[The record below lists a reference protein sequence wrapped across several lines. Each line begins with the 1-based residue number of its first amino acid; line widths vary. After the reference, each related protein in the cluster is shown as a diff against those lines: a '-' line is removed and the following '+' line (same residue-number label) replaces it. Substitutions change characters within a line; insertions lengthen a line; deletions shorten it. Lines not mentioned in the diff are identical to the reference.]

1 MSNIHGLTSWTI
13 RKKLQL
19 LLLLVFLPAFGIIV
33 QSGLEHRRQELREA
47 ERSAELLVQSL
58 AAQQEQIAAGTK
70 QMLSTLAH
78 LPEVQNLDFKACNEL
93 FRELN
98 NRYPFYTNISAATP
112 DGKMFASS
120 VQFSAGVNLS
130 DRKHIQEAI
139 RTLDFSAGEYIVGK
153 VSQVPSINYTYPV
166 LDSGKNLVAI
176 VIAAFNLDEYTRFL
190 SKANLSR
197 DYVIVITDHKGMRL
211 YRSPQLD
218 AAAPGKP
225 IPPDSFEVVSGGLDQ
240 GVFERVGPDSV
251 NRTYAFKQLRLR
263 DGSTPYL
270 YMIVGIARD
279 ILVHNAN
286 LDMFLNLSILGIA
299 ALLAM
304 SLAWFFG
311 NRVFVKPVN
320 ELVSAVR
327 RFGTGKMDSRTGL
340 PHTGDEVGQLAKS
353 FDDMASLL
361 EAQNN
366 EREKAREELRHSE
379 EKYRRLFEGLVDVFC
394 RTDSYGKITMIS
406 PSITRAA
413 GYKPEEL
420 IGSFI
425 RELCLHPEDSDRLL
439 RETMQ
444 VCLVENFETQVRT
457 KDGSSLWVSINASLH
472 RDRGGHGFGIDWMAR
487 DITDRKHAEEVIA
500 RSKADLEATNR
511 QLKEA
516 IAHANEMTK
525 QAEAANVAKSEFL
538 ANMSHELRT
547 PLNAIIGFT
556 EMTLD
561 RQFGDI
567 TPQQDEYLS
576 DVVHSARDLY
586 MLINDILD
594 LTRIEDGNLGIEPS
608 EVRLPELLSRSLA
621 IVKEKAFRHNIQLSY
636 EEEAIPASIVAD
648 ERKLKKVLYNL
659 LANSVKFTPDGGKV
673 RLRSEFIDGFVRI
686 SIEDTGIGLKKED
699 LARIFN
705 PFEQVDSSLSRRFQG
720 TGLGLSLTKSVVEL
734 HGGKIWAESEGEG
747 KGATFLVLLPTV
759 PPNINLE

>member
-1 MSNIHGLTSWTI
+1 MSNARSLTSWTV

-19 LLLLVFLPAFGIIV
+19 LLLLVFLPALGIIA
-33 QSGLEHRRQELREA
+33 QSGLEHRQQELREA

-78 LPEVQNLDFKACNEL
+78 LPEVQNLDSKACNEL

-98 NRYPFYTNISAATP
+98 NRHPFYTNISAATP

-120 VQFSAGVNLS
+120 MQFNPTVNLS
-130 DRKHIQEAI
+130 DRKHIQDAI

-197 DYVIVITDHKGMRL
+197 DYVIVITDHKGVRL
-211 YRSPQLD
+211 YRSPQFD

-225 IPPDSFEVVSGGLDQ
+225 VPPDAFELMSGSLDQ
-240 GVFERVGPDSV
+240 GIFERVGPDNI
-251 NRTYAFKQLRLR
+251 NRTYAYKQLRLR
-263 DGSTPYL
+263 DGSPPYL
-270 YMIVGIARD
+270 YMMVGIARD
-279 ILVHNAN
+279 VLVYNAN
-286 LDMFLNLSILGIA
+286 LEMFLNLSIVGVA

-327 RFGTGKMDSRTGL
+327 RFGTGRMDSRTGL
-340 PHTGDEVGQLAKS
+340 PHTGDEVGLLAKS

-361 EAQNN
+361 EARNN
-366 EREKAREELRHSE
+366 EREKAREELRNSE

-406 PSITRAA
+406 PSVTRTA

-420 IGSFI
+420 IGSSI
-425 RELCLHPEDSDRLL
+425 RDLCVHPEESDRLL
-439 RETMQ
+439 QETMQ
-444 VCLVENFETQVRT
+444 VCVVENFETQLKA
-457 KDGSSLWVSINASLH
+457 KDDSPLWVSINASLH
-472 RDRGGHGFGIDWMAR
+472 RDRDHGLGIDWMAR

-511 QLKEA
+511 RLKEA

-525 QAEAANVAKSEFL
+525 QAEAANIAKSEFL
-538 ANMSHELRT
+538 TNMSHELRT

-567 TPQQDEYLS
+567 TPRQEEYLS
-576 DVVHSARDLY
+576 DVVHSARDLH

-594 LTRIEDGNLGIEPS
+594 LTRIEDGNLGIELS
-608 EVRLPELLSRSLA
+608 EIQLPALLSRSLS
-621 IVKEKAFRHNIQLSY
+621 IVKEKAFRHNIQLSH
-636 EEEAIPASIVAD
+636 EEKEVPAHIIAD
-648 ERKLKKVLYNL
+648 ELKIKKILYNL
-659 LANSVKFTPDGGKV
+659 LSNSVKFTPDGGKI
-673 RLRSEFIDGFVRI
+673 RLRSEFIDGLVRI
-686 SIEDTGIGLKKED
+686 SVEDTGIGIRKED
-699 LARIFN
+699 LTRIFN
-705 PFEQVDSSLSRRFQG
+705 PFEQVESSLNRRFQG
-720 TGLGLSLTKSVVEL
+720 TGLGLSLTKSMVEL

-759 PPNINLE
+759 PPGASRE